1 MSIIININNKPVIA
15 EKGEYILDTLERSGI
30 KIPTL
35 CHMKGL
41 LPSGACRMCLVEL
54 KNNGKLV
61 TSCSFPVEEGMDILT
76 HSPRVINA
84 RKTIVELLLSNHP
97 DDCLFCARNKNCELQ
112 NLSEELDVRQRR
124 ISGKKNSFPMDIA
137 GLSLVR
143 DPDKCILCG
152 RCVRECEEVIGVSA
166 IDFSNRGS
174 KTIVGTAFN
183 RGLNTSS
190 CVNCGQCLMVCPT
203 GAITEK
209 SHINQVIEAISNPEL
224 QVMVQYAPAI
234 SVSLAEEFGLEPG
247 KDING
252 IMNAALRKVGFNKV
266 FDTSFA
272 ADLTIMEEA
281 SELIDRIVKKK
292 PLPMFTS
299 CCPAWVKY
307 VEEFWPAM
315 IPNLSTC
322 KSPQQMMGS
331 VIKNYYSRMEDIA
344 PSKIFSVAVMPCTAK
359 KFEAQR
365 EEMSTDGIQ
374 DVDAVLTTRELAKLI
389 RVFGIDI
396 SKLEPEDA
404 DSPLG
409 TRTSAGKIFGASGG
423 VMEAALRTAHFMLTG
438 KELVDPKFSEL
449 RGFRGIKETKVTIGD
464 TELGIAVVNG
474 LGYALPVLQE
484 IAAGRSNI
492 HFVEVMSCPGGCIA
506 GGGQHIGANQDSIF
520 ARIKALYNID
530 ETSKV
535 KVSHQNPQV
544 IELYAKFLGKPL
556 GENSHHFLHTEY
568 AKREV
573 LK

>member
-1 MSIIININNKPVIA
+1 
-15 EKGEYILDTLERSGI
+15 
-30 KIPTL
+30 
-35 CHMKGL
+35 
-41 LPSGACRMCLVEL
+41 
-54 KNNGKLV
+54 
-61 TSCSFPVEEGMDILT
+61 
-76 HSPRVINA
+76 
-84 RKTIVELLLSNHP
+84 
-97 DDCLFCARNKNCELQ
+97 
-112 NLSEELDVRQRR
+112 
-124 ISGKKNSFPMDIA
+124 
-137 GLSLVR
+137 
-143 DPDKCILCG
+143 
-152 RCVRECEEVIGVSA
+152 
-166 IDFSNRGS
+166 
-174 KTIVGTAFN
+174 
-183 RGLNTSS
+183 
-190 CVNCGQCLMVCPT
+190 
-203 GAITEK
+203 
-209 SHINQVIEAISNPEL
+209 
-224 QVMVQYAPAI
+224 
-234 SVSLAEEFGLEPG
+234 
-247 KDING
+247 
-252 IMNAALRKVGFNKV
+252 
-266 FDTSFA
+266 
-272 ADLTIMEEA
+272 
-281 SELIDRIVKKK
+281 
-292 PLPMFTS
+292 
-299 CCPAWVKY
+299 
-307 VEEFWPAM
+307 
-315 IPNLSTC
+315 
-322 KSPQQMMGS
+322 MMGS

-535 KVSHQNPQV
+535 KVSHLSL
-544 IELYAKFLGKPL
+544 I
-556 GENSHHFLHTEY
+556 HI
-568 AKREV
+568 
-573 LK
+573 